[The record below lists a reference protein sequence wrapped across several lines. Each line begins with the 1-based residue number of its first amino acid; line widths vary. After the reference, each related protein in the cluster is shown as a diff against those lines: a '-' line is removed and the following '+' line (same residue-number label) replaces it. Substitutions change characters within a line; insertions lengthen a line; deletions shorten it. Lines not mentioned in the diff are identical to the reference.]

1 MAGANSRLIGLDLLR
16 FIVATIVLSAHA
28 SGFGNAGKIFYETP
42 GLLGKILAL
51 MPSAGWE
58 AVDVFFVLSGFLVSG
73 LLFKEAGEHG
83 TISIRRFLIRRGF
96 KIYPAFWA
104 MLASTVAWTL
114 LHYELIPWKAYFSE
128 LFYFQNYGVSI
139 CFHTWSLAVEEH
151 FYFLLA
157 GVFWVLKRRAGAKQA
172 ISFKRIP
179 DLFLAVAVLCL
190 VSRFITWAVVDNVT
204 NGNIHWFTH
213 ADLALL
219 DALFFGVMLSHFWHN
234 CWDEQVK
241 QRLARWRWAFA
252 AVGLVLLLPG
262 VTGVMDIQWF
272 RIFGF
277 TLAYLG
283 AGSLLLSCLAFDY
296 IRYPILVKW
305 LAWLGRHSYSVY
317 LWHIMVGACLFPW
330 VSVKLNNRL
339 GWALDT
345 LIYFALCW
353 LVGIF
358 MARILEFPLL
368 RIRNRL
374 FPND

>member
-1 MAGANSRLIGLDLLR
+1 MAGANSRLVGLDLLR
-16 FIVATIVLSAHA
+16 FAVATIVLSAHA
-28 SGFGNAGKIFYETP
+28 PGFGNAGKIFCETP
-42 GLLGKILAL
+42 GALGKILIL

-58 AVDVFFVLSGFLVSG
+58 AVDIFFVLSGFLVSG

-83 TISIRRFLIRRGF
+83 TVSIRRFLIRRGF

-104 MLASTVAWTL
+104 MLAFTIAWGL
-114 LHYELIPWKAYFSE
+114 SHHGSIPWKEYFCE

-157 GVFWVLKRRAGAKQA
+157 GVFWILKRRAGGKNA
-172 ISFKRIP
+172 INFNRIP

-190 VSRFITWAVVDNVT
+190 VSRFITWAVIIGVT
-204 NGNIHWFTH
+204 NENIHWFMH

-234 CWDEQVK
+234 RWNEQIK

-252 AVGLVLLLPG
+252 VVGLALLLPG
-262 VTGVMDIQWF
+262 VTEVMDIQWF

-283 AGSLLLSCLAFDY
+283 AGSLVLSCLAYDY
-296 IRYPILVKW
+296 IRYPVFVSW
-305 LAWLGRHSYSVY
+305 LAWLGKHSYSVY
-317 LWHIMVGACLFPW
+317 LWHVSVGACLFPW
-330 VSVKLNNRL
+330 ISVKLNTWP
-339 GWALDT
+339 GWALDA
-345 LIYFALCW
+345 LIYFASCW
-353 LVGIF
+353 LVGIL

-368 RIRNRL
+368 RVRNRL